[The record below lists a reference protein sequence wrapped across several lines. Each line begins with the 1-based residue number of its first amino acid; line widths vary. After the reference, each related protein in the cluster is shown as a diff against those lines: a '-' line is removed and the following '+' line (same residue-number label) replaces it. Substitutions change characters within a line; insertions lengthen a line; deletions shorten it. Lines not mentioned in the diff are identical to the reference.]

1 MLLALKRTTSP
12 VVGWRQERAASSTIR
27 GARSPA
33 SAGALNKGPMIENR
47 SRAQRTR
54 AEVSVS
60 LFIASWP
67 LAFGF
72 LQQKLSVSAHPT
84 ERRKR

>member
-1 MLLALKRTTSP
+1 
-12 VVGWRQERAASSTIR
+12 
-27 GARSPA
+27 
-33 SAGALNKGPMIENR
+33 MIENR